1 MGQTKKLLD
10 EIYELETTITYPD
23 DMDLD
28 YENWLAQKQAEQS
41 AYEEMLADSK

>member
-1 MGQTKKLLD
+1 MGQTKRLLD

-28 YENWLAQKQAEQS
+28 YENWLEQKQQEQL
-41 AYEEMLADSK
+41 AYEEMLSDTK